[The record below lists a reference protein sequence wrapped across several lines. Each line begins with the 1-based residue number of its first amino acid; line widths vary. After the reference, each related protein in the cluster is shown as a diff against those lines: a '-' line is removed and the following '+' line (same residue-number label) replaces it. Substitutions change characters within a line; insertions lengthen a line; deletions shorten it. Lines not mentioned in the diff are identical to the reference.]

1 MKIILLLLIPLM
13 TLAQNVPVGY
23 WKDYLAY
30 NQPEKIAIAE
40 EKIYCVAQGGL
51 FFYNTYDNSI
61 NRYSKVNGLSD
72 NNIQNIKYNSFLRTL
87 IITYDNCNIDIIRDG
102 LITNISDVKRKE
114 IIGGK
119 KINSISFDENLAYLS
134 CSFGIV
140 VLDVIRNEIK
150 DTYKIG
156 NNAEYVEINQ
166 TIVDDSLIY
175 AATSN
180 GIYCAQKN
188 NLFLSDFN
196 QWFKEV
202 LFENPG
208 LEDASFSSINLFKNT
223 VIAIVELDSD
233 SILIKNNTW
242 DIMLELALVR
252 PELSKKG
259 ESLIITDSNQI
270 HLISPQLQINS
281 LNNLEDAYSSASI
294 IENEIWVADKKQGLV
309 HYVDLKIEDILL
321 VNSPQSNDI
330 YSLEYI
336 SGKLFVCHGGHM
348 NFSVNKLNN
357 DGVSIMENDYEWSNK
372 NFDDLNRAR
381 DIVEAAYFDN
391 KEYYASWYN
400 GISVMQ
406 DDEHVVKYGYQNTQ
420 GVLDTTF
427 YSNNRIQISDIKFDN
442 NNNLWG
448 LNSQVE
454 KPLFVKT
461 AKDEW
466 FSFSMNQDINGLYFD
481 ELIIDQANRKWGII
495 HDGGLFVYSDN
506 NTLSN
511 HLDDEYKILNTN
523 SGNGNLPSLNIYAI
537 TEDLD
542 REIWIG
548 TDKGVAVFYYPE
560 LIFSGF
566 NFDAQQILIQEGE
579 YGQYLLSTER
589 INCIKIDGANRKWV
603 GTESSGLYL
612 LSDDGLEQIHHFTT
626 TNSPLFSNKIID
638 ISINQLSGEVY
649 IATDKGLISYRS
661 DATIG
666 ENQQEETY
674 VFPNPVREN
683 YQGNIAISQLVNN
696 ALVKITD
703 INGVLV
709 YQTIANGGQA
719 NWNGKNFNNEKV
731 GTGIYLVFSAD
742 SNGLEKIVS
751 KILFIK

>member
-13 TLAQNVPVGY
+13 TIAQDVPVGY

-30 NQPEKIAIAE
+30 NQPEKITIAE

-72 NNIQNIKYNSFLRTL
+72 NNIQNIKYNSLNKIL
-87 IITYDNCNIDIIRDG
+87 IVTYDNCNIDIIRDG

-114 IIGGK
+114 IIGK
-119 KINSISFDENLAYLS
+119 KNINSISFDKNLAYLS

-140 VLDVIRNEIK
+140 VLDLIRNEIK

-156 NNAEYVEINQ
+156 SNAEYVEINQ
-166 TIVDDSLIY
+166 TITNDSLIY
-175 AATSN
+175 AATSK

-196 QWFKEV
+196 QWLKED
-202 LFENPG
+202 LFEN
-208 LEDASFSSINLFKNT
+208 LSLQDASFSSIKLFKNT
-223 VIAIVELDSD
+223 VIAIVELSNDSL
-233 SILIKNNTW
+233 LIKNSTW

-252 PELSKKG
+252 PKLSKKG
-259 ESLIITDSNQI
+259 EALVITDSNQI
-270 HLISPQLQINS
+270 HIINPQLQINTINS
-281 LNNLEDAYSSASI
+281 LGDAYNSASI

-309 HYVDLKIEDILL
+309 HYVDLKTEDILL

-336 SGKLFVCHGGHM
+336 SGNLFVCHGGHM

-381 DIVEAAYFDN
+381 DIVEAAYYNN

-461 AKDEW
+461 DKDEW
-466 FSFSMNQDINGLYFD
+466 FSFGMNQDINGLYFD

-495 HDGGLFVYSDN
+495 HEGGIFVYNDN

-523 SGNGNLPSLNIYAI
+523 SGNGNLPSLYIYTI

-542 REIWIG
+542 GEIWIG

-579 YGQYLLSTER
+579 YGQYLLGTER

-666 ENQQEETY
+666 EAQQEETY

-703 INGVLV
+703 INGFLV
-709 YQTIANGGQA
+709 YKTIANGGQA

-731 GTGIYLVFSAD
+731 GTGIYLVFSTD

>member
-13 TLAQNVPVGY
+13 TIAQDVPVGY

-30 NQPEKIAIAE
+30 NQPEKITIAE

-72 NNIQNIKYNSFLRTL
+72 NNIQNIKYNSFNKIL
-87 IITYDNCNIDIIRDG
+87 IVTYDNCNIDIIRDG

-114 IIGGK
+114 IIGK
-119 KINSISFDENLAYLS
+119 KNINSISFDKNLAYLS

-140 VLDVIRNEIK
+140 VLDLIRNEIK

-156 NNAEYVEINQ
+156 SNAEYVEINQ
-166 TIVDDSLIY
+166 TITNDSLIY

-180 GIYCAQKN
+180 GIYCAQKT

-196 QWFKEV
+196 QWLKED
-202 LFENPG
+202 LFEN
-208 LEDASFSSINLFKNT
+208 LSLKDASFSSINLFKNT
-223 VIAIVELDSD
+223 VIAIVELNRDSL
-233 SILIKNNTW
+233 LIKNSSW

-252 PELSKKG
+252 PKLSKKG
-259 ESLIITDSNQI
+259 EDLVITDSNQI
-270 HLISPQLQINS
+270 HIINPQLQINTINS
-281 LNNLEDAYSSASI
+281 LGDAYNSASI

-309 HYVDLKIEDILL
+309 HYVDLKTEDVLL

-336 SGKLFVCHGGHM
+336 SGNLFVCHGGHM
-348 NFSVNKLNN
+348 NFSVNNLNN

-381 DIVEAAYFDN
+381 DIVEAAYYNN

-461 AKDEW
+461 DKDEW
-466 FSFSMNQDINGLYFD
+466 FSFGMNQDINGLYFD

-495 HDGGLFVYSDN
+495 HEGGIFVYNDN

-523 SGNGNLPSLNIYAI
+523 SGNGNLPSLNIYTI

-542 REIWIG
+542 GEIWIG

-579 YGQYLLSTER
+579 YGQYLLGTER

-666 ENQQEETY
+666 EAQQEATY

-709 YQTIANGGQA
+709 YETIANGGQA

-731 GTGIYLVFSAD
+731 GTGIYLVFSTD

>member
-13 TLAQNVPVGY
+13 TIAQDVPVGY

-30 NQPEKIAIAE
+30 NQPEKITIAE

-72 NNIQNIKYNSFLRTL
+72 NNIQNIKYNSFNKIL
-87 IITYDNCNIDIIRDG
+87 IVTYDNCNIDIIRDG

-114 IIGGK
+114 IIGK
-119 KINSISFDENLAYLS
+119 KNINSISFDKNLAYLS

-140 VLDVIRNEIK
+140 VLDLIRNEIK

-156 NNAEYVEINQ
+156 SNAEYVEINQ
-166 TIVDDSLIY
+166 TITNDSLIY

-180 GIYCAQKN
+180 GIYCAQKT

-196 QWFKEV
+196 QWLKED
-202 LFENPG
+202 LFEN
-208 LEDASFSSINLFKNT
+208 LSLKDASFSSINLFKNT
-223 VIAIVELDSD
+223 VIAIVELNRDSL
-233 SILIKNNTW
+233 LIKNSSW

-252 PELSKKG
+252 PKLSKKG
-259 ESLIITDSNQI
+259 EDLVITDSNQI
-270 HLISPQLQINS
+270 HIINPQLQINTINS
-281 LNNLEDAYSSASI
+281 LGDAYNSASI

-309 HYVDLKIEDILL
+309 QYVDLKTEDVLL

-336 SGKLFVCHGGHM
+336 SGNLFVCHGGHM
-348 NFSVNKLNN
+348 NFSVNNLNN

-381 DIVEAAYFDN
+381 DIVEAAYYNN

-406 DDEHVVKYGYQNTQ
+406 NNEHVVKYGYQNTQ

-461 AKDEW
+461 DKDEW
-466 FSFSMNQDINGLYFD
+466 FSFGMNQDINGLYFD

-495 HDGGLFVYSDN
+495 HEGGIFVYNDN

-523 SGNGNLPSLNIYAI
+523 SGNGNLPSLNIYTI

-542 REIWIG
+542 GEIWIG

-579 YGQYLLSTER
+579 YGQYLLGTER

-666 ENQQEETY
+666 EAQQEATY

-709 YQTIANGGQA
+709 YETIANGGQA

-731 GTGIYLVFSAD
+731 GTGIYLVFSTD